1 MKTQPLTRRLCL
13 PVLIAGLL
21 TGCVIPPDP
30 LSPTPLTSLS
40 ESAQLQPES
49 ALASQDISVVRYG
62 RYRLVE
68 LQASTT
74 QQDLLA
80 QVVDIT
86 VPHAGQQAATVA
98 DAMRYVLLNSGYRLC
113 DDKSVHPFNA
123 LPLPLAHY
131 RLGPVTLKEAL
142 AVLAGP
148 GWQMQVDQPRRVIC
162 FVPQASKSINKE
174 NAS

>member
-1 MKTQPLTRRLCL
+1 MKTQPFLRRLYL

-21 TGCVIPPDP
+21 TGCVIPPDTT
-30 LSPTPLTSLS
+30 SPIPVT
-40 ESAQLQPES
+40 ESAQSQPES
-49 ALASQDISVVRYG
+49 AVASQDIPVVRYG

-68 LQASTT
+68 LQANAD
-74 QQDLLA
+74 QRDLLT

-86 VPHAGQQAATVA
+86 VPQTASQQVVTVA

-113 DDKSVHPFNA
+113 DDQSVHPFNA

-148 GWQMQVDQPRRVIC
+148 GWQMQVDQQRRVIC
-162 FVPQASKSINKE
+162 FVSEETKPINKE

>member
-1 MKTQPLTRRLCL
+1 MKTQPFFRRLCL

-21 TGCVIPPDP
+21 TGCVIPPD
-30 LSPTPLTSLS
+30 TSS
-40 ESAQLQPES
+40 SIPVTESAQSQPES
-49 ALASQDISVVRYG
+49 AAITQDIPVVRYG

-68 LQASTT
+68 LQANAG
-74 QQDLLA
+74 QRDLLA

-86 VPHAGQQAATVA
+86 VPQSAGQQAVTVA

-113 DDKSVHPFNA
+113 DDQSVHPFDA

-131 RLGPVTLKEAL
+131 RLGPITLKEAL

-148 GWQMQVDQPRRVIC
+148 GWQMQVEQPRRVIC
-162 FVPQASKSINKE
+162 FVPQVSKSISKE
-174 NAS
+174 DKS

>member
-1 MKTQPLTRRLCL
+1 M
-13 PVLIAGLL
+13 
-21 TGCVIPPDP
+21 
-30 LSPTPLTSLS
+30 
-40 ESAQLQPES
+40 
-49 ALASQDISVVRYG
+49 VRYG

-68 LQASTT
+68 LQANAG
-74 QQDLLA
+74 QRDLLA

-86 VPHAGQQAATVA
+86 VPQATGQQAVTVA

-131 RLGPVTLKEAL
+131 RLGPVMLEEAL

-148 GWQMQVDQPRRVIC
+148 GWLMQVDQARRVIC
-162 FVPQASKSINKE
+162 FSPQISQSLISKE
-174 NAS
+174 NKS

>member
-1 MKTQPLTRRLCL
+1 MKTQPFLRRLYL
-13 PVLIAGLL
+13 PVLIASLL
-21 TGCVIPPDP
+21 TGCVIPPDTT
-30 LSPTPLTSLS
+30 SPIPVT
-40 ESAQLQPES
+40 ESAQSQPES
-49 ALASQDISVVRYG
+49 AAITQDIPVVRYG

-68 LQASTT
+68 LQANAG
-74 QQDLLA
+74 QRDLLA
-80 QVVDIT
+80 QVMDIT
-86 VPHAGQQAATVA
+86 VPQAASQQAVTVA

-148 GWQMQVDQPRRVIC
+148 GWQMQVDQQRRVIC
-162 FVPQASKSINKE
+162 FAPQISQSISKE
-174 NAS
+174 NKS

>member
-1 MKTQPLTRRLCL
+1 MKTQPFLRRLCL

-21 TGCVIPPDP
+21 TGCVIPPDTT
-30 LSPTPLTSLS
+30 SATPVTGT
-40 ESAQLQPES
+40 AQSQPES
-49 ALASQDISVVRYG
+49 AATTQDIPVVRYG

-68 LQASTT
+68 LQANAG
-74 QQDLLA
+74 QRDLLA

-86 VPHAGQQAATVA
+86 VPQSAGQQAVTVA

-113 DDKSVHPFNA
+113 DDQSVHPFNA

-148 GWQMQVDQPRRVIC
+148 GWQMQVEQPRRVIC
-162 FVPQASKSINKE
+162 FVSEETKPINKE